1 MKQQEMQLKMAEQQ
15 RKAQKDQADTIL
27 DAERLKLD
35 KEKADNTATIEAA
48 RIAAQTEQANARQD
62 LDEAKAI
69 LDLAKAQQTPR
80 RQ

>member
-1 MKQQEMQLKMAEQQ
+1 MKQQEMQLKVAEQQ
-15 RKAQKDQADTIL
+15 RKAQKDQADTLL
-27 DAERLKLD
+27 DAERIKLD
-35 KEKADNTATIEAA
+35 KEKANNTATIEAA

-69 LDLAKAQQTPR
+69 LDLAKN